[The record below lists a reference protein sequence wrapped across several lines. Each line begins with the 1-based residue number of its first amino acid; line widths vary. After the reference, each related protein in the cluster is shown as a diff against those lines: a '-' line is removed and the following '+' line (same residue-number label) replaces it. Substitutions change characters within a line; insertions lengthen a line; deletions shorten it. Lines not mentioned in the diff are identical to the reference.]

1 MGKMAI
7 FHGDNNEEK
16 EGAKALIKSLAK
28 LIEKI
33 GDLELE
39 NVEIRAEELTF
50 ILQPMVGVMAQAP
63 QLAPRAEKAIEILLK
78 AEFSPPIETYPGS
91 VAEVRIGATR
101 SEGGSR
107 RKVIKI
113 GGEKTMPFYSF
124 EALNPNK
131 PTFAMDVFDMPVVLA
146 KSVKQHFED
155 VMHDPAE
162 WAKRHVEDFGAEIV
176 SLNLISTD
184 PLIKDTSPKEAA
196 NTVERVLQ
204 AVDVPLIIG
213 GSGNKAKDPLV
224 LEAAAEVASGERC
237 ILNSANIDNDYK
249 RIARA
254 AKQHGHIVVAF
265 TPMDINNQK
274 KLNRLLL
281 DEGLSKEQIIIDPT
295 TAALGYGLDYT
306 LSLMERI
313 KLAGLLG
320 DSDLQ
325 MPILASTSNSWG
337 AREAWMKAEEWGPRE
352 YRGPLWETV
361 TTITAMMAGGD
372 LFMLSHPATIRIV
385 KRLIENLYGEVDAD
399 QRIQDW
405 ITDIGL

>member
-1 MGKMAI
+1 MAI
-7 FHGDNNEEK
+7 SKDEFEEK
-16 EGAKALIKSLAK
+16 EEINILMKSLAK
-28 LIEKI
+28 FIEKI

-50 ILQPMVGVMAQAP
+50 IIQPMVGFTAQIP
-63 QLAPRAEKAIEILLK
+63 QLAQKVEKKIETLLK
-78 AEFSPPIETYPGS
+78 AEFLPPIETYPGTIT
-91 VAEVRIGATR
+91 EVKIGATR

-131 PTFAMDVFDMPVVLA
+131 PAIAMDIFDMPIELA
-146 KSVKQHFED
+146 KSVRQHFED

-162 WAKRHVEDFGAEIV
+162 WAKRQVEDFGAEIV

-196 NTVERVLQ
+196 KTVENVLQ

-254 AKQHGHIVVAF
+254 AKQHNHIVVAF

-320 DSDLQ
+320 DNDLQ

-337 AREAWMKAEEWGPRE
+337 
-352 YRGPLWETV
+352 
-361 TTITAMMAGGD
+361 
-372 LFMLSHPATIRIV
+372 
-385 KRLIENLYGEVDAD
+385 
-399 QRIQDW
+399 
-405 ITDIGL
+405 

>member
-1 MGKMAI
+1 
-7 FHGDNNEEK
+7 
-16 EGAKALIKSLAK
+16 
-28 LIEKI
+28 
-33 GDLELE
+33 
-39 NVEIRAEELTF
+39 
-50 ILQPMVGVMAQAP
+50 
-63 QLAPRAEKAIEILLK
+63 
-78 AEFSPPIETYPGS
+78 
-91 VAEVRIGATR
+91 
-101 SEGGSR
+101 
-107 RKVIKI
+107 
-113 GGEKTMPFYSF
+113 
-124 EALNPNK
+124 
-131 PTFAMDVFDMPVVLA
+131 
-146 KSVKQHFED
+146 
-155 VMHDPAE
+155 
-162 WAKRHVEDFGAEIV
+162 
-176 SLNLISTD
+176 
-184 PLIKDTSPKEAA
+184 
-196 NTVERVLQ
+196 
-204 AVDVPLIIG
+204 PLIIG

-254 AKQHGHIVVAF
+254 AKQHNHIVVAF

-320 DSDLQ
+320 DPDLQ

-337 AREAWMKAEEWGPRE
+337 AREAWMKSEEWGPKE

-372 LFMLSHPATIRIV
+372 LFMLSHPATVRII
-385 KRLIENLYGEVDAD
+385 KRLIESLYGEVNAD

>member
-1 MGKMAI
+1 MAI
-7 FHGDNNEEK
+7 SKDEFEEK
-16 EGAKALIKSLAK
+16 EEINILMKSLAK
-28 LIEKI
+28 FIEKI

-50 ILQPMVGVMAQAP
+50 IIQPMVGFTAQIP
-63 QLAPRAEKAIEILLK
+63 QLAQKVEKKIETLLK
-78 AEFSPPIETYPGS
+78 AEFLPPIETYPGTIT
-91 VAEVRIGATR
+91 EVKIGATR

-131 PTFAMDVFDMPVVLA
+131 PAIAMDIFDMPIELA
-146 KSVKQHFED
+146 KSVRQHFED

-162 WAKRHVEDFGAEIV
+162 WAKRQVEDFGAEIV

-196 NTVERVLQ
+196 KTVENVLQ

-254 AKQHGHIVVAF
+254 AKQHNHIVVAF

-320 DSDLQ
+320 DNDLQ

-337 AREAWMKAEEWGPRE
+337 AREAWMKSEEWGPKE
-352 YRGPLWETV
+352 YRGPLWEAI

-372 LFMLSHPATIRIV
+372 LFMLSHPATVRIV
-385 KRLIENLYGEVDAD
+385 KRLIENLYGEVKAD

-405 ITDIGL
+405 ITDIES

>member
-1 MGKMAI
+1 M
-7 FHGDNNEEK
+7 EEK
-16 EGAKALIKSLAK
+16 DAKALTKSLIQ
-28 LIEKI
+28 LIERF
-33 GDLELE
+33 GDLEIE
-39 NVEIRAEELTF
+39 NVEIRAEELTLV
-50 ILQPMVGVMAQAP
+50 LQPIIGTVAQAP
-63 QLAPRAEKAIEILLK
+63 QLAPKVEKALETLIK
-78 AEFSPPIETYPGS
+78 AEFLPPIETYPGEI
-91 VAEVRIGATR
+91 VEVQIGGSR
-101 SEGGSR
+101 SDGGSR
-107 RKVIKI
+107 RKVVKI

-131 PTFAMDVFDMPVVLA
+131 PALTMDVFDMPIVLA
-146 KSVKQHFED
+146 KSVTQHFEN
-155 VMHDPAE
+155 VMHDPAD
-162 WAKRHVEDFGAEIV
+162 WAKKCVEDFGAEIV
-176 SLNLISTD
+176 SLNLVSTD
-184 PLIKDTSPKEAA
+184 PLIKDTSAKDAA
-196 NTVERVLQ
+196 KTVERVLQ
-204 AVDVPLIIG
+204 AIDVPLIIG

-237 ILNSANIDNDYK
+237 VLNSANVDNDYK
-249 RIARA
+249 RIVRA
-254 AKQHGHIVVAF
+254 AKQYGHVVVAF

-281 DEGLSKEQIIIDPT
+281 DEGLPKEQIIMDPT

-320 DSDLQ
+320 DNDLQ
-325 MPILASTSNSWG
+325 MPILAPTSNSWG
-337 AREAWMKAEEWGPRE
+337 AREAWMKSEEWGPRE

-361 TTITAMMAGGD
+361 TAITAMMAGGD
-372 LFMLSHPATIRIV
+372 LFMLSHPATIRII